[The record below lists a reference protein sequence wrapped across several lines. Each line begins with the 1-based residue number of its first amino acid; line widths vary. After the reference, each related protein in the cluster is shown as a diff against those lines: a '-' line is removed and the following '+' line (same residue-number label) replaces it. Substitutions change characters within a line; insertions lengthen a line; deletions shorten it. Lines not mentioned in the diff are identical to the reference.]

1 VRTRAAVS
9 AALASA
15 GILIAGWQSG
25 VHVAATGSSAAGT
38 AAGTTGTTGS
48 SGATGSSGTS
58 GSSGSGSAGSGSSGS
73 GSTGSGSTG
82 SGSTGS
88 GSAGSGSS
96 AAGGATGAS
105 AKAGGTYD
113 GSVVQTRFGSVQVQI
128 TVQAGKITDVTALQ
142 LTDAERRSVQIS
154 NRAAPLL
161 RDEVLQAQSA
171 DVQTIS
177 GATVT
182 SDAYLSSLQAALDA
196 ANL

>member
-1 VRTRAAVS
+1 MRTRAAVS

-25 VHVAATGSSAAGT
+25 AHVADTGSSAAST

-48 SGATGSSGTS
+48 SGSTGSSGTS
-58 GSSGSGSAGSGSSGS
+58 S
-73 GSTGSGSTG
+73 GSTGT
-82 SGSTGS
+82 
-88 GSAGSGSS
+88 SGSS
-96 AAGGATGAS
+96 AAGGASGAS
-105 AKAGGTYD
+105 AKAVGTYD
-113 GSVVQTRFGSVQVQI
+113 GSVVQTRFGSVQVRI

-142 LTDAERRSVQIS
+142 LTDAERKSVQIS

-161 RDEVLQAQSA
+161 RNEVLQAQSA

>member
-1 VRTRAAVS
+1 MRTRAAVS

-25 VHVAATGSSAAGT
+25 VHIADTSSSVASAATGAKALGTGGSSASS
-38 AAGTTGTTGS
+38 GS
-48 SGATGSSGTS
+48 SGA
-58 GSSGSGSAGSGSSGS
+58 
-73 GSTGSGSTG
+73 GSTGAS
-82 SGSTGS
+82 
-88 GSAGSGSS
+88 
-96 AAGGATGAS
+96 GATGAS
-105 AKAGGTYD
+105 AKAVGTYA

-154 NRAAPLL
+154 NEAAPLL

-171 DVQTIS
+171 NVQTIS

-182 SDAYLSSLQAALDA
+182 SDAYLNSLQAALDA